1 MSDYAGDAV
10 LITLEG
16 TREGLAPI
24 QSLFAKILAT
34 LFSVAQTSRNAVD
47 ISTPADKQSCIL
59 RNDPSLVNRKNLI
72 S

>member
-24 QSLFAKILAT
+24 QSLFAKIFGDPVFSRQDLA
-34 LFSVAQTSRNAVD
+34 QRSRHFDTCRETVVYA
-47 ISTPADKQSCIL
+47 S
-59 RNDPSLVNRKNLI
+59 
-72 S
+72 